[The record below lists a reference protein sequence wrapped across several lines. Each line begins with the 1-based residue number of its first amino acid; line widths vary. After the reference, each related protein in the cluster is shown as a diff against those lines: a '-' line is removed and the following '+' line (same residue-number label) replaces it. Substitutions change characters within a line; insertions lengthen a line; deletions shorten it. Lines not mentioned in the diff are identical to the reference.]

1 MSLTPPLLTGNFFSD
16 PRRNPDFL
24 PPSDSTLHGG
34 GYDAGNSI
42 MAGIN
47 NRIMDSRRCS
57 IIQGASNI
65 INGKY
70 NTHIIGDFIE
80 ATEDNCFYVGCI
92 NGIQVKGEVNA
103 PAIYSQG
110 DITSE
115 GDITAGGDITAANLS
130 DKRLKD
136 DISLIDNPLSKIM
149 SLDAIEFNWNDKQ
162 STHQGHD
169 IGLIAQQVEKI
180 APEIVKERSNGYKA
194 LKYEKVIPL
203 LVGAIQEQ
211 EEKIQILNDR
221 VEYLLEK
228 INSMS

>member
-1 MSLTPPLLTGNFFSD
+1 MSTPPNTPPINPPETEPTPTQPPQDFGNIEF
-16 PRRNPDFL
+16 NATNL
-24 PPSDSTLHGG
+24 IGQGAT
-34 GYDAGNSI
+34 NQI
-42 MAGIN
+42 IN
-47 NRIMDSRRCS
+47 SRRSS
-57 IIQGASNI
+57 IL
-65 INGKY
+65 NGTLNTIDGLY
-70 NTHIIGDFIE
+70 NTHIIGDFVT
-80 ATEDNCFYVGCI
+80 AQEDNKFYVGCP
-92 NGIQVKGEVNA
+92 NGMWVGGRVSA
-103 PAIYSQG
+103 TSYSSIYCDSN
-110 DITSE
+110 IFAE
-115 GDITAGGDITAANLS
+115 GSVAAEGDITAANLS

-136 DISLIDNPLSKIM
+136 NISLIDNPLSKIM

-211 EEKIQILNDR
+211 EEKIQILNER

>member
-1 MSLTPPLLTGNFFSD
+1 MSTPPNTPPINPPETEPTPTQPPQDFGNIEF
-16 PRRNPDFL
+16 NATNL
-24 PPSDSTLHGG
+24 IGQGAT
-34 GYDAGNSI
+34 NQI
-42 MAGIN
+42 IN
-47 NRIMDSRRCS
+47 SRRSS
-57 IIQGASNI
+57 IL
-65 INGKY
+65 NGTLNTIDGLY
-70 NTHIIGDFIE
+70 NTHIIGDFVT
-80 ATEDNCFYVGCI
+80 AQEDNKFYVGCP
-92 NGIQVKGEVNA
+92 NGMWVGGRVSA
-103 PAIYSQG
+103 TSYSSIYCDSN
-110 DITSE
+110 IFAE
-115 GDITAGGDITAANLS
+115 GSIAADGDITAANLS

-136 DISLIDNPLSKIM
+136 NISLIDNPLSKIM

-211 EEKIQILNDR
+211 EEKIQILNER

>member
-1 MSLTPPLLTGNFFSD
+1 MSTPPSTPPPNLSQDQPDPSAPPQDFS
-16 PRRNPDFL
+16 NIEFNATNL
-24 PPSDSTLHGG
+24 ISQGAT
-34 GYDAGNSI
+34 NEI
-42 MAGIN
+42 IN
-47 NRIMDSRRCS
+47 SRRSS
-57 IIQGASNI
+57 ILNGTLNT
-65 INGKY
+65 INGFY
-70 NTHIIGDFIE
+70 NTHIIGDFVT
-80 ATEDNCFYVGCI
+80 AQEDNKFYVGCP
-92 NGIQVKGEVNA
+92 NGMWVGGRISA
-103 PAIYSQG
+103 SSYSDIHCDSDIYTQG
-110 DITSE
+110 DITAE
-115 GDITAGGDITAANLS
+115 GDITAANLS

-136 DISLIDNPLSKIM
+136 NISLIDNPLSKIM

-169 IGLIAQQVEKI
+169 IGLIAQQVERI

>member
-1 MSLTPPLLTGNFFSD
+1 MTLPNVD
-16 PRRNPDFL
+16 N
-24 PPSDSTLHGG
+24 PPSAIYTDKYKGDG
-34 GYDAGNSI
+34 FEPGNSI
-42 MAGIN
+42 LAGSNNQIN
-47 NRIMDSRRCS
+47 NSMRCTV
-57 IIQGASNI
+57 INGASNTI
-65 INGKY
+65 SDKF
-70 NTHIIGDFIE
+70 NTHILGNYINADM
-80 ATEDNCFYVGCI
+80 DNKFYIGCI
-92 NGIQVKGEVNA
+92 NGAWIGGGLQVV
-103 PAIYSQG
+103 G
-110 DITSE
+110 DISTE
-115 GDITAGGDITAANLS
+115 GDITAANLS

-136 DISLIDNPLSKIM
+136 NISLIDNPLSKIM

-169 IGLIAQQVEKI
+169 IGLIAQQVERI